1 MSIRL
6 ESNLFR
12 EGLMPADSQILLK
25 SDTNELEIVEFCID
39 EGTKQNF
46 FGVNVAKVRE
56 IIRRPELTAAV
67 SSPQT
72 VAGMMCLRDKVIPVL
87 DLSLILGKNP
97 EKIADRIVV
106 LEFNQVT
113 VGVLVNSVSR
123 IYRLSWQRVERP
135 NRICESAYITSLVK
149 MEDRIILILDFERII
164 AELSESSAMQAVD
177 NQVLDECRVTERR
190 VLVADDSSF
199 IRASICNTL
208 RNAGYS
214 VEEAVDGEEA
224 WLKIES
230 RLATGVFDIDVLIT
244 DVEMPKMDGLHL
256 TSRIRKDVRLAK
268 LPIFIFSSLASEDNK
283 RKWQDLGANGI
294 LTKPD
299 LPRLVQIIGE
309 ELSSSSASVVMN

>member
-1 MSIRL
+1 
-6 ESNLFR
+6 
-12 EGLMPADSQILLK
+12 MPADSQILLK

-39 EGTKQNF
+39 EGSKQNF

-67 SSPQT
+67 SSPPA

-87 DLSLILGKNP
+87 DLAMILGKNP

-123 IYRLSWQRVERP
+123 IYRLSWERVERP

-177 NQVLDECRVTERR
+177 NQVLEDCQVTERR
-190 VLVADDSSF
+190 VLVADDSNF

-208 RNAGYS
+208 RNAGYT
-214 VEEAVDGEEA
+214 VEEAVDGEDA
-224 WLKIES
+224 WQIIE
-230 RLATGVFDIDVLIT
+230 RKLTAGNFDIDVLIT
-244 DVEMPKMDGLHL
+244 DIEMPKMDGLHL
-256 TSRIRKDVRLAK
+256 TSRIRKDGRLAN
-268 LPIFIFSSLASEDNK
+268 LPIFIFSSLASEDNM
-283 RKWQDLGANGI
+283 RKWQSLGANGI

-299 LPRLVQIIGE
+299 LPRLVQIIS
-309 ELSSSSASVVMN
+309 ELFSDKSEMKEVA

>member
-1 MSIRL
+1 
-6 ESNLFR
+6 
-12 EGLMPADSQILLK
+12 MPADSQILLK

-67 SSPQT
+67 STSPA
-72 VAGMMCLRDKVIPVL
+72 VAGMMCLRDNVIPVL
-87 DLSLILGKNP
+87 DLAMILGKNP

-106 LEFNQVT
+106 LEFNHVT

-123 IYRLSWQRVERP
+123 IYRLSWERVERP
-135 NRICESAYITSLVK
+135 NRICESAYMTSLVK

-164 AELSESSAMQAVD
+164 AELSESSAIQAVD
-177 NQVLDECRVTERR
+177 NDVFEEQVTERR

-208 RNAGYS
+208 RNVGYS

-230 RLATGVFDIDVLIT
+230 RLATGHFDFDLLIT
-244 DVEMPKMDGLHL
+244 DIEMPKMDGLHL
-256 TSRIRKDVRLAK
+256 TSRIRKDSRLAN
-268 LPIFIFSSLASEDNK
+268 LPVFIFSSLASEDNK

-309 ELSSSSASVVMN
+309 ELASSPASAVIN